1 MGATFEAAPHPTDD
15 QGRPPKP
22 RLWWLAAFQL
32 FVVALVVAIARLT
45 RSHIAPPLIDDQL
58 RDLAGS
64 QPPIPATELAWGE
77 RYWLTA
83 VVAMVGAL
91 LLMLPVAWAYV
102 ATRERHKV
110 DQSLVT
116 TVSLLPLAVAAIMVI
131 VRDSLAVAFSLAGI
145 AGLVRFRNALDDAR
159 DAMYVILAI
168 AVGLGAGVGA
178 LEAAAA
184 LSVLFNLVAVI
195 LWKWNTAQP
204 VIVDIA
210 LGERSIPEGQSLFQA
225 ITSSEPPA
233 RHPAPVAEWFEP
245 AAAKPLLEKPLLE
258 NGAPRTVEHD
268 PLRRQ
273 GILRV
278 HAADDIPTRRQVEEV
293 VDAHAKTWAF
303 ESDDRGAD
311 GLPTLTYEIRLKKR
325 YQPAH
330 LLGALQERLGPRLA
344 ETPPTD
350 APPPVEESPVAEANV

>member
-1 MGATFEAAPHPTDD
+1 MGAKHETVADHHTVEH
-15 QGRPPKP
+15 GKPPKP
-22 RLWWLAAFQL
+22 RLGWLAAFQL
-32 FVVALVVAIARLT
+32 CVVALVVAIARLT
-45 RSHIAPPLIDDQL
+45 RPYVSPPLIDDQL
-58 RDLAGS
+58 QGLADAGA
-64 QPPIPATELAWGE
+64 PVMATAPAWGE

-83 VVAMVGAL
+83 IVAMVGAL
-91 LLMLPVAWAYV
+91 LLMLPIAWTYV
-102 ATRERHKV
+102 ATRERQKV
-110 DQSLVT
+110 DKSLVT
-116 TVSLLPLAVAAIMVI
+116 TISLLPLAVAAIMVI

-145 AGLVRFRNALDDAR
+145 AGMVRFRNALEDAR

-210 LGERSIPEGQSLFQA
+210 LGERTIPEGQSLFQA
-225 ITSSEPPA
+225 LTSPEPQA

-245 AAAKPLLEKPLLE
+245 AAAEPLLANGASATVE
-258 NGAPRTVEHD
+258 NGTG
-268 PLRRQ
+268 RRQ

-278 HAADDIPTRRQVEEV
+278 HAAEDIATRREVEEV
-293 VDAHAKTWAF
+293 IEVHAKRWAF

-325 YQPAH
+325 YQPGH
-330 LLGALQERLGPRLA
+330 LLRALQERLGPRLA
-344 ETPPTD
+344 ETP
-350 APPPVEESPVAEANV
+350 AVAAAARAEESPPAGANV

>member
-1 MGATFEAAPHPTDD
+1 MPVT
-15 QGRPPKP
+15 
-22 RLWWLAAFQL
+22 
-32 FVVALVVAIARLT
+32 
-45 RSHIAPPLIDDQL
+45 
-58 RDLAGS
+58 
-64 QPPIPATELAWGE
+64 ATELAWGE

-91 LLMLPVAWAYV
+91 LLMLPIAWTYV
-102 ATRERHKV
+102 ATRERYKV
-110 DQSLVT
+110 DKSLVT
-116 TVSLLPLAVAAIMVI
+116 TISLLPLAVAAIMVI

-184 LSVLFNLVAVI
+184 LSVLFNLVAVV

-210 LGERSIPEGQSLFQA
+210 LGERPVPEGQSLLQA
-225 ITSSEPPA
+225 LTSSQPPA
-233 RHPAPVAEWFEP
+233 QHPAPVAEWLEP
-245 AAAKPLLEKPLLE
+245 AAAKPLLENGPAPIVE
-258 NGAPRTVEHD
+258 NGS
-268 PLRRQ
+268 RRD
-273 GILRV
+273 GVLRV
-278 HAADDIPTRRQVEEV
+278 HAADDIPTRREIEEV
-293 VDAHAKTWAF
+293 IDEHAKSWVF

-325 YQPAH
+325 YQPTH
-330 LLGALQERLGPRLA
+330 LLGALQHRLGPHLA
-344 ETPPTD
+344 ETAPTKD
-350 APPPVEESPVAEANV
+350 PSPEPETAPAEGHT

>member
-1 MGATFEAAPHPTDD
+1 MDAKHTAASHHTDD
-15 QGRPPKP
+15 QVRPPRP

-32 FVVALVVAIARLT
+32 AVVVLVVAIARLT
-45 RSHIAPPLIDDQL
+45 RSHIAPALIDAQV
-58 RDLAGS
+58 RGLAGS
-64 QPPIPATELAWGE
+64 QVPIPATELAWGE

-91 LLMLPVAWAYV
+91 LLMLPIAWAYV
-102 ATRERHKV
+102 ATRERQKV

-116 TVSLLPLAVAAIMVI
+116 TISLLPLAVAAIMVI

-145 AGLVRFRNALDDAR
+145 AGLVRFRNALEDAR

-204 VIVDIA
+204 VIADIA

-225 ITSSEPPA
+225 ITSSEPPS

-245 AAAKPLLEKPLLE
+245 AAARPLLQTGASPGLE
-258 NGAPRTVEHD
+258 NGMG
-268 PLRRQ
+268 RRE

-278 HAADDIPTRRQVEEV
+278 HAADDIPTRRVAEEV
-293 VDAHAKTWAF
+293 IDAHAKRWVF

-325 YQPAH
+325 YQPGH
-330 LLGALQERLGPRLA
+330 LLQALQERLGPRLA
-344 ETPPTD
+344 DTAPTH
-350 APPPVEESPVAEANV
+350 AASPVEESPVAEASA

>member
-1 MGATFEAAPHPTDD
+1 MDAKQETVTDHAVEY
-15 QGRPPKP
+15 RPPKA
-22 RLWWLAAFQL
+22 RLWWLAAFQ
-32 FVVALVVAIARLT
+32 VCIVALVVAIARLT
-45 RSHIAPPLIDDQL
+45 RSHISPALIDNQL
-58 RDLAGS
+58 QELSRG
-64 QPPIPATELAWGE
+64 QMPVPATELAWGE

-91 LLMLPVAWAYV
+91 LLMLPIAWTYV

-110 DQSLVT
+110 DKSLVT
-116 TVSLLPLAVAAIMVI
+116 TISLLPLAVAAIMVI

-210 LGERSIPEGQSLFQA
+210 LGERSIPEGQTLFQA
-225 ITSSEPPA
+225 LTSTHPPG
-233 RHPAPVAEWFEP
+233 RHPAPVAEWLEP
-245 AAAKPLLEKPLLE
+245 AAAKPLL
-258 NGAPRTVEHD
+258 GDGVASTVE
-268 PLRRQ
+268 RRTDRRD
-273 GILRV
+273 GMLRV
-278 HAADDIPTRRQVEEV
+278 HAADDIPTRREIEEV
-293 VDAHAKTWAF
+293 LDEHAKSWML

-325 YQPAH
+325 YQPGH
-330 LLGALQERLGPRLA
+330 LLGALRQRLAAHLA
-344 ETPPTD
+344 ETPPMNGAT
-350 APPPVEESPVAEANV
+350 PESESPPTETHP

>member
-1 MGATFEAAPHPTDD
+1 MDAKQETVADHTADHK
-15 QGRPPKP
+15 PPKP

-32 FVVALVVAIARLT
+32 CVVALVVAIARLT
-45 RSHIAPPLIDDQL
+45 RSHIAPALIDNQIQELSDAQM
-58 RDLAGS
+58 
-64 QPPIPATELAWGE
+64 PVTVTELAWGE

-91 LLMLPVAWAYV
+91 LLMLPIAWTYV

-110 DQSLVT
+110 DKSLVT
-116 TVSLLPLAVAAIMVI
+116 TISLLPLAVAAIMVI

-225 ITSSEPPA
+225 LTSSQPPG
-233 RHPAPVAEWFEP
+233 RHPAPVAEWLEP
-245 AAAKPLLEKPLLE
+245 AAAKPLLENGPTPTVE
-258 NGAPRTVEHD
+258 NGTS
-268 PLRRQ
+268 RRN
-273 GILRV
+273 GLLRV
-278 HAADDIPTRRQVEEV
+278 HAADDIPTRREIEEV
-293 VDAHAKTWAF
+293 IDEHAKRWVF

-311 GLPTLTYEIRLKKR
+311 GLPTLTYEIRLKQR

-330 LLGALQERLGPRLA
+330 LLGALQHRLGPHLA
-344 ETPPTD
+344 ETAPIKDSPPEPETPPT
-350 APPPVEESPVAEANV
+350 EAHT